1 MGALGA
7 LIVGCSEGGLP
18 LEAGNGRTVDYA
30 AAGANAPTSFPWFEQ
45 FDYVDPCSGLDM
57 VVTITGTAY
66 LITKD
71 GRQVF
76 RIDRTISTSTGFQ
89 GTGTSTDMYTGRI
102 ESLVS
107 DDVLAIGSGQR
118 FRVHFTFVADWGT
131 NTIRV
136 DKGGAVCLG
145 PSA

>member
-1 MGALGA
+1 
-7 LIVGCSEGGLP
+7 
-18 LEAGNGRTVDYA
+18 
-30 AAGANAPTSFPWFEQ
+30 
-45 FDYVDPCSGLDM
+45 VDPCSGLDM

-66 LITKD
+66 
-71 GRQVF
+71 
-76 RIDRTISTSTGFQ
+76 
-89 GTGTSTDMYTGRI
+89 
-102 ESLVS
+102 
-107 DDVLAIGSGQR
+107 QR

>member
-66 LITKD
+66 
-71 GRQVF
+71 
-76 RIDRTISTSTGFQ
+76 
-89 GTGTSTDMYTGRI
+89 
-102 ESLVS
+102 
-107 DDVLAIGSGQR
+107 QR